1 MVTKNKFHT
10 LQRLTIL
17 IFTLF
22 FSLSY
27 ITGQETKV
35 SINAPETVNVG
46 EQFKIS
52 YIVESDKEVKTPV
65 IIKNMDGFEI
75 LYGPSLS
82 TSSSTTINK
91 GKREQSYS
99 ANSTYLLRAPK
110 KGTFSLPRAE
120 VTVDGKKYKPDSFKI
135 EVRSSGDN
143 RSEDKVMTKA
153 EDVDAFIKVT
163 ASKNSVNLS
172 DTLTLSYR
180 LYTTKDIHKITDAD
194 FPYIRNFY
202 TSNVTRTRQSF
213 AEETI
218 KGKTYK
224 VVEIRRLLLQPR
236 KIGAVTI
243 PEGSVTVQYA
253 TPTGRK
259 VRDIWGDVY
268 DESVTNDKVL
278 KMDSIV
284 IRVQDLKAI

>member
-1 MVTKNKFHT
+1 MITKNRSYT
-10 LQRLTIL
+10 LQRLTI
-17 IFTLF
+17 FVFSFF

-27 ITGQETKV
+27 VAGQEVKV
-35 SINAPETVNVG
+35 SIKAPETVSVG
-46 EQFKIS
+46 EQFRIS
-52 YIVESDKEVKTPV
+52 YIVESDKVVNTPV

-82 TSSSTTINK
+82 TSISATINK
-91 GKREQSYS
+91 GKREQSY
-99 ANSTYLLRAPK
+99 AATSTYLLRAFK

-120 VTVDGKKYKPDSFKI
+120 VTIDGKKYKSDSFKI
-135 EVRSSGDN
+135 EVKSSGDSK
-143 RSEDKVMTKA
+143 SEDKVVTKA

-163 ASKNSVNLS
+163 ASKSSVNLS

-180 LYTTKDIHKITDAD
+180 LYTTKDIHKIADAD
-194 FPYIRNFY
+194 FPSIKDFY
-202 TSNVTRTRQSF
+202 TSNITRTRQSF

-224 VVEIRRLLLQPR
+224 VVEIRRLLLQPQR
-236 KIGAVTI
+236 TGAITI
-243 PEGSVTVQYA
+243 PEGSVTVQYT

-278 KMDSIV
+278 KMDSIL